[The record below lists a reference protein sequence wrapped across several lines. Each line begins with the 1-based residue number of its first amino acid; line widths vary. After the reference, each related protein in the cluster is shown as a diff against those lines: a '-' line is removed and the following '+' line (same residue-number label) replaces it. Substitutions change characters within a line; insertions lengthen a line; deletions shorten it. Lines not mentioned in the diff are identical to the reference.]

1 VKIEWALIPATKKKE
16 KPMKRRWTILVF
28 ALMLAG
34 MTTVSWAAGVSLTF
48 KAGQFWPGD
57 NVFREVYKSGM
68 VFGGELAVPIA
79 GGLHLWAG
87 AEYFGKSGL
96 LTLSEEVTKVRIIP
110 VYLGLR
116 YHFGKSAV
124 RPYVGAAVAYFLFK
138 EENPLGSVS
147 ESGIGVLGQAGLLVK
162 VAGPVSID
170 LYANY
175 RACTLRTD
183 EPDPVEA
190 KIGGFSGGLGLVFRF

>member
-1 VKIEWALIPATKKKE
+1 MT
-16 KPMKRRWTILVF
+16 RRWTILVL
-28 ALMLAG
+28 ALLLAG
-34 MTTVSWAAGVSLTF
+34 MTTASWGAGVSLTF
-48 KAGQFWPGD
+48 KAGLFFPSASD
-57 NVFREVYKSGM
+57 FRDVYNSGT

-79 GGLHLWAG
+79 GALHLWAG

-116 YHFGKSAV
+116 YHFGKSTI
-124 RPYVGAAVAYFLFK
+124 RPYLGAAAAYFLFK
-138 EENPLGSVS
+138 EENPLGSIS
-147 ESGIGVLGQAGLLVK
+147 ENGIGFLGQGGLLVK
-162 VAGPVSID
+162 VAGPVSLD

-183 EPDPVEA
+183 DPDPVEA
-190 KIGGFSGGLGLVFRF
+190 KIGGLSGGAGLVFRF